1 MQAKD
6 FMTTGVECIS
16 PGMSVRDAALRMKS
30 LDVGFLPVCENDR
43 LVGTL
48 TDRDLALRVI
58 ADGRDAEDCK
68 ARDIMTRD
76 VFWCYEEQPS
86 DEVAEYMADKEIR
99 RLLVLDQDK
108 RLVGVI
114 SIGDLAKSGEE
125 RKAGEAIR
133 EIVEAPPTQ
142 AA

>member
-6 FMTTGVECIS
+6 FMTTGVECVS
-16 PGMSVRDAALRMKS
+16 PGMSMRDAALRMKS

-58 ADGRDAEDCK
+58 ADGRDPDDCK
-68 ARDIMTRD
+68 ARDIMTRE
-76 VFWCYEEQPS
+76 VFWCYEDQPS
-86 DEVAEYMADKEIR
+86 DEVAEYMAEREIR
-99 RLLVLDQDK
+99 RLLVLDRSK

-125 RKAGEAIR
+125 QKAGEAIR
-133 EIVEAPPTQ
+133 EIAQAPPS